1 MKYPAITIWFA
12 VALLLTGCKALE
24 KGGDKLGAGLNKN
37 TKQMGKNLVVGL
49 QEGLTDSSFR
59 EDLKKL
65 LDTVILE
72 AGWSANKSALAL
84 RDSLLSEKWF
94 LFTRQLVEEL
104 SGSKTKSNLTQLR
117 EVLVGDTA
125 RLKIKRLLA
134 EALDE
139 VLNERNQAKLGRM
152 RDELIGAKTEA
163 QLSVLRD
170 QLLGDRTNQAIKAI
184 VDTAMVTIAYRMRHD
199 VKEALGENA
208 SFIQKYAGR
217 LLILV
222 GVIAAVIILLVWRN
236 RQKYLKLVTV
246 LTSQI
251 HDIPNQDAY
260 NDLTSRIKRSAVVT
274 GVEPQLRKVLK
285 ENGMVGEQA
294 WQAEQSKS

>member
-1 MKYPAITIWFA
+1 
-12 VALLLTGCKALE
+12 
-24 KGGDKLGAGLNKN
+24 
-37 TKQMGKNLVVGL
+37 MGKNLAAGL
-49 QEGLTDSSFR
+49 HEGITDSSFR
-59 EDLKKL
+59 EDLKNL
-65 LDTVILE
+65 LDSVIQG
-72 AGWSANKSALAL
+72 AGWSANRSALAL

-94 LFTRQLVEEL
+94 LFTRQLVEDL
-104 SGSKTKSNLTQLR
+104 SGAKTKSNLTQLR

-170 QLLGDRTNQAIKAI
+170 QLLGPRTNAAIKAI
-184 VDTAMVTIAYRMRHD
+184 VDTAMMTIAYRVRHD
-199 VKEALGENA
+199 VKEAVGENA
-208 SFIQKYAGR
+208 SFLQKYAGR

-222 GVIAAVIILLVWRN
+222 GVIATVIILLVWRN

-274 GVEPQLRKVLK
+274 GVEPTLRKVLK
-285 ENGMVGEQA
+285 ENGL
-294 WQAEQSKS
+294 S

>member
-1 MKYPAITIWFA
+1 MRYPSITLWLFAI
-12 VALLLTGCKALE
+12 ALLLTGCKALE

-37 TKQMGKNLVVGL
+37 TKSMGKNLVAGL
-49 QEGLTDSSFR
+49 HEGLTDSSFR

-65 LDTVILE
+65 LDSVILE

-94 LFTRQLVEEL
+94 LFTRQLVEDL
-104 SGSKTKSNLTQLR
+104 TGIKTKSNLTQLR

-125 RLKIKRLLA
+125 RLKTKRLLS

-139 VLNERNQAKLGRM
+139 VLNERTNAKIARM
-152 RDELIGAKTEA
+152 RDELIGAKTEE

-170 QLLGDRTNQAIKAI
+170 QLLGPRTNAAIKAI
-184 VDTAMVTIAYRMRHD
+184 VDTAMLTIAYHMRHD
-199 VKEALGENA
+199 VKEAVGENA
-208 SFIQKYAGR
+208 SFIEKYAGR
-217 LLILV
+217 LLILA
-222 GVIAAVIILLVWRN
+222 GAIAAFIIFLVWRN
-236 RQKYLKLVTV
+236 RQKYFKLVTL

-251 HDIPNQDAY
+251 HDIPDQDSY

-274 GVEPQLRKVLK
+274 GVEPTLRKVLK
-285 ENGMVGEQA
+285 ENGL
-294 WQAEQSKS
+294 S